1 MGKNYQTCG
10 NLAWPDPGARCFV
23 PSPTALC
30 TLVVMSVMPHRLASL
45 SNTRL
50 STFAYPI
57 PGAGSAEPSGT
68 VPTSPAFEKR
78 LHLKVVPLPSRESSS
93 RRRMSPLCC
102 AAFLS
107 LLYFAT
113 VKMRESAYR
122 SLPAAASVCVRKTL
136 LVCG

>member
-1 MGKNYQTCG
+1 MFC
-10 NLAWPDPGARCFV
+10 AVADRVVHARRHV
-23 PSPTALC
+23 RDAPQVGQP
-30 TLVVMSVMPHRLASL
+30 VEHE
-45 SNTRL
+45 L

-78 LHLKVVPLPSRESSS
+78 RHLKVVPLPSRESSS

-113 VKMRESAYR
+113 VKMRESAYP